1 MKTLI
6 VYYSLEGNTKY
17 VAEKIAEQTG
27 ADLLCL
33 EPEKVYP
40 TGKVTKYLWGG
51 KGAVM
56 GDTPELKPYTADL
69 SEYEMI
75 VFGTPVWAST
85 FTPPLRTFIKK
96 HKDELKSKKIALFAC
111 SAGGSAE
118 KCFANLQEELG
129 CGEIAATLR
138 LTDPAQRQRE
148 QNHSEIESFCKKMM

>member
-1 MKTLI
+1 
-6 VYYSLEGNTKY
+6 
-17 VAEKIAEQTG
+17 
-27 ADLLCL
+27 
-33 EPEKVYP
+33 
-40 TGKVTKYLWGG
+40 
-51 KGAVM
+51 M

-69 SEYEMI
+69 SEYELI

>member
-33 EPEKVYP
+33 EPEKAYP

-51 KGAVM
+51 RSAVM
-56 GDTPELKPYTADL
+56 GDTPELKPYTLELQTYDTV
-69 SEYEMI
+69 I
-75 VFGTPVWAST
+75 FGTPVWAST
-85 FTPPLRTFIKK
+85 YTPPLRTFIKK
-96 HKDELKSKKIALFAC
+96 HKDELKNKKIAFFAC

-118 KCFANLQEELG
+118 KCFVNLQEELG
-129 CGEIAATLR
+129 CSEIVATLR
-138 LTDPAQRQRE
+138 LTDPAQRQKN
-148 QNHSEIESFCKKMM
+148 QNDTEIEAFCKKIM

>member
-17 VAEKIAEQTG
+17 VAERIAEQTG

-33 EPEKVYP
+33 EPEKAYP

-51 KGAVM
+51 RSAVM

-69 SEYEMI
+69 SGYEVI

-85 FTPPLRTFIKK
+85 FTPPLRTFIRK
-96 HKDELKSKKIALFAC
+96 HKDELKGKRIAFFAC
-111 SAGGSAE
+111 SAGGNAE

-129 CGEIAATLR
+129 CSEITATLR
-138 LTDPAQRQRE
+138 LTDPAQRQRD
-148 QNHSEIESFCKKMM
+148 QNNSEIENFCKKIM